1 MIQKEIGK
9 SAIAILEDMDLKEVR
24 LSNTILSLATSG
36 NLMNDAIDL
45 ANKSWEENNALSNE
59 ANKRYETLKSKI
71 TITLNKIKDMGI
83 TLGNKLMPAIE
94 RILDKV
100 GDWVDKFSELNDEQV
115 ETIVKIGML
124 VAALGPVLSII
135 GKITSGVGSVI
146 SAYGK
151 FREGLG
157 ALVVKADASGSAMKG
172 LLSVIQGMTGPM
184 RNSMYCNRS
193 SNNSYSDCSKQC
205 K

>member
-1 MIQKEIGK
+1 
-9 SAIAILEDMDLKEVR
+9 MDLKEVR

-36 NLMNDAIDL
+36 NLMNNAIDL

-59 ANKRYETLKSKI
+59 ANKRYETLKSKM
-71 TITLNKIKDMGI
+71 TIALNKIKDIGI

-100 GDWVDKFSELNDEQV
+100 GDWAEGFSKLNDEQV
-115 ETIVKIGML
+115 EAIVKIGML
-124 VAALGPVLSII
+124 VTALGPVISTI
-135 GKITSGVGSVI
+135 GKMTSGIGNVI

-157 ALVVKADASGSAMKG
+157 ALVTKANASGSAMKG
-172 LLSVIQGMTGPM
+172 LLSVIQGMTSPV
-184 RNSMYCNRS
+184 RHSMYCNRGSDNSNS
-193 SNNSYSDCSKQC
+193 SGC
-205 K
+205 